1 MTGPKD
7 PSPWIVRF
15 AGQVRAGGPVLDLA
29 CGSGRHA
36 ALFLER
42 GHPVTAVDRDVS
54 RLGRLGAPAGLETV
68 EADLER
74 ETGGGWPL
82 GARRF
87 AGVVVANYLYRPLFP
102 SILAALEPDGVLLYE
117 TFSLGNE
124 AFGKPANPDHLLRPG
139 ELLELARG
147 RLAVIAYEH
156 GIVERPRPAVVQR
169 LAAVNP
175 AGPEAAARAYP
186 LPPAVPQD

>member
-1 MTGPKD
+1 MTGPKE

-15 AGQVRAGGPVLDLA
+15 AGLVRAGGPVLDLA
-29 CGSGRHA
+29 CGSGRHT

-42 GHPVTAVDRDVS
+42 RHPVTAVDRDVS
-54 RLGRLGAPAGLETV
+54 RLGRLGATAGLEVV

-82 GARRF
+82 AERRF
-87 AGVVVANYLYRPLFP
+87 AGIVVTNYLYRPLFP
-102 SILAALEPDGVLLYE
+102 AIMAALEPDGVLLYE
-117 TFSLGNE
+117 TFALGNE

-147 RLAVIAYEH
+147 RLSVIAYEH
-156 GIVERPRPAVVQR
+156 GRVERPRPAVVQR
-169 LAAVNP
+169 LAAANP
-175 AGPEAAARAYP
+175 AGPEAALRAHP
-186 LPPAVPQD
+186 LAPAIRED